1 MRTASMTHF
10 LKTDENPDGFRLED
24 ILNLIRQ
31 DIVKR
36 TQKIVADDRRE
47 ARHVLKNN
55 IRILALITEAIEI
68 AEDSTVVLD
77 RSFGPSDPGKPRIGV
92 P

>member
-1 MRTASMTHF
+1 MTHF
-10 LKTDENPDGFRLED
+10 LISEDKPEGLRLED
-24 ILNLIRQ
+24 ILDLLRQ

-36 TQKIVADDRRE
+36 TQKIVADNRRE

-55 IRILALITEAIEI
+55 IRILALVTEAMEL
-68 AEDSTVVLD
+68 AEDSTLVLD
-77 RSFGPSDPGKPRIGV
+77 KSFGPSDPAQPRIGV